1 MMNKVALVLLAGAL
15 AVPAMAA
22 DPAPADQHYSKPKKP
37 HLICKRDQDTATRMS
52 KAVCKTAAEWAG
64 TSVDDDQSSLDTMS
78 RAQTTLDGTGPL
90 VGPSGHG
97 RSPSPQ

>member
-1 MMNKVALVLLAGAL
+1 MMNRIALGLIAGAL
-15 AVPAMAA
+15 AMPAFAA

-64 TSVDDDQSSLDTMS
+64 TSVDEDQASLDTMS
-78 RAQTTLDGTGPL
+78 RPQTTMAGGPL
-90 VGPSGHG
+90 VGPGG
-97 RSPSPQ
+97 KAGGPS